1 MKLFVGLDVSS
12 DKLDTCFLTD
22 ELEILHKGGY
32 HNDIDGATQIK
43 ERILSLFERYTFDK
57 TVIGMESTS
66 MYSSHPLI
74 FFHEDEA
81 LKI

>member
-22 ELEILHKGGY
+22 ELEILHKGSY

-43 ERILSLFERYTFDK
+43 ERILSLLRDT
-57 TVIGMESTS
+57 
-66 MYSSHPLI
+66 PLI
-74 FFHEDEA
+74 KLLSAWNPLPCIAPILLFSFMRTRH
-81 LKI
+81 